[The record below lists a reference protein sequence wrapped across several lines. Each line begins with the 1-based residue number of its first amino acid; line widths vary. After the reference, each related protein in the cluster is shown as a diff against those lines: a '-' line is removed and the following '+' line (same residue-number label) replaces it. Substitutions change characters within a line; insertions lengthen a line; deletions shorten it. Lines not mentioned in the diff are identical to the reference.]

1 MDIVLHDYESLV
13 LKRIAFLSMLSC
25 ACSEHLGDVVVVVVV
40 VVVGASRRLGSPQAP
55 SEIQR
60 AMYKQKM
67 ATFW

>member
-25 ACSEHLGDVVVVVVV
+25 ACSEHLGDVVVVVV
-40 VVVGASRRLGSPQAP
+40 GASRRLGSPQAP